1 MSATDIL
8 AWHDYFAVVAQIGAT
23 LAGLLFVGL
32 TISLE
37 HLLQARGYLARAF
50 AALFLQ
56 LEILLIGL
64 FGLIPAQPQWAF
76 GIELIVVGS
85 ALFAGIATFT
95 RSFPEDDQSDVLGSK
110 IPRMVRATL
119 NVVST
124 LSPVAAGIALIAGWR
139 GALYLVI
146 PAVVACVYM
155 SIGYAWVFAVEIPRR
170 REERRRGE
178 GVE

>member
-85 ALFAGIATFT
+85 ALFAGIESF
-95 RSFPEDDQSDVLGSK
+95 RRNFPESEQSEVLGS
-110 IPRMVRATL
+110 RLLRTFRGAL

-124 LSPVAAGIALIAGWR
+124 LSPVAAGISLIAGWR
-139 GALYLVI
+139 GALYLLI

-170 REERRRGE
+170 REMRKKGD